1 MPAHLRLLSWN
12 VRDLL
17 GDPLAVHRVLRAAAA
32 DVVLLQE
39 APRLALS
46 RGRIASIARHSGLLF
61 VCGGHA
67 SAGTALLVSLRAEVR
82 CSRAVRLPVS
92 GRLTRPRGY
101 VCAEIGL
108 PGTGSVLVVGI
119 HLGLTAEERADHL
132 QRIVTDVKASNLPA
146 VVAGDLNE
154 PPGGPSWSALKDVVS
169 DPAPDGPP
177 TYSARRPRRRIDAVL
192 ASPGLEVRDYGWPD
206 GVSEGDVVLAS
217 DHRPVAA
224 TVRLP

>member
-1 MPAHLRLLSWN
+1 MAESLRLLTWN
-12 VRDLL
+12 VRDML
-17 GDPLAVHRVLRAAAA
+17 GDPLAAHRVLRAAAA

-46 RGRIASIARHSGLLF
+46 RGRIAAIARHSGLLF

-67 SAGTALLVSLRAEVR
+67 SAGTALLVSLRTEVR
-82 CSRAVRLPVS
+82 RSRAVRLPVS

-101 VCAEIGL
+101 VATEIGL
-108 PGTGSVLVVGI
+108 PGTGSVLVAGI
-119 HLGLTAEERADHL
+119 HLGLTPEERADHVG
-132 QRIVTDVKASNLPA
+132 RIVADVKASNLPA

-154 PPGGPSWSALKDVVS
+154 TPGGPSWRALRDIAV
-169 DPAPDGPP
+169 DPEPDAPP

-192 ASPGLEVRDYGWPD
+192 ASPHLPVSDYGWPD
-206 GVSEGDVVLAS
+206 GVSERDVVLAS

-224 TVRLP
+224 TIQLP